1 MSAIMSDKRVC
12 YKDFDEYGYE
22 YDNHSLDGGSSVQKG
37 GGGGGGNYL
46 SMQRVYYPSNSSDS
60 YIRNASTGV
69 LYPFK
74 VGSQSSRQLFKYVDT
89 TGVYDSTGKKVRP
102 QRRCSPKEHFV
113 KQTYPIPYANHLYYD
128 SPEECA
134 RHFNTKQHVSINL
147 NPELVKS
154 WHEMKKE
161 FANPNLNLNTS
172 DE

>member
-1 MSAIMSDKRVC
+1 MSAIATDNRVC
-12 YKDFDEYGYE
+12 YKDFDEYD

-37 GGGGGGNYL
+37 GGGGGGGNYL
-46 SMQRVYYPSNSSDS
+46 SLQRVYYPSNNSDS

-161 FANPNLNLNTS
+161 FANANPNTS

>member
-1 MSAIMSDKRVC
+1 MSAIKSDKRVC
-12 YKDFDEYGYE
+12 YKDFDEYE

-46 SMQRVYYPSNSSDS
+46 SMQRVYYPSNNSDS
-60 YIRNASTGV
+60 YIRNASTGM

-89 TGVYDSTGKKVRP
+89 TGLYDSTGKKMRP

-161 FANPNLNLNTS
+161 FSTPNLNTS